1 MIEALLKES
10 IYVVIDSTPGKTL
23 FSFFSIFNSIFSKN
37 MQEIIVIDRFARQ
50 LYFYVVCMS
59 IATLLSKMAKLV

>member
-1 MIEALLKES
+1 MIKILLKES
-10 IYVVIDSTPGKTL
+10 ISVVIDSTPGKTL
-23 FSFFSIFNSIFSKN
+23 FSFFSIFINIFIKK
-37 MQEIIVIDRFARQ
+37 MQEIIVIFTFARQ